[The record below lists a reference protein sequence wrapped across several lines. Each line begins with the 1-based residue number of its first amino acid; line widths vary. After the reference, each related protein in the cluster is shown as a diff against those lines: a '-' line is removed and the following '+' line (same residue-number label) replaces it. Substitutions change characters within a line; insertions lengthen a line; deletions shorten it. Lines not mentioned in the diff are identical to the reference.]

1 MWIFSLFLPNII
13 KNNPKVQEN
22 LLFLR
27 NTSENAIY
35 HDKHFFPYINIKKTQ
50 YFIK

>member
-1 MWIFSLFLPNII
+1 MKYVNFLTLPTQYN

-35 HDKHFFPYINIKKTQ
+35 HDKKFFPTLI
-50 YFIK
+50 